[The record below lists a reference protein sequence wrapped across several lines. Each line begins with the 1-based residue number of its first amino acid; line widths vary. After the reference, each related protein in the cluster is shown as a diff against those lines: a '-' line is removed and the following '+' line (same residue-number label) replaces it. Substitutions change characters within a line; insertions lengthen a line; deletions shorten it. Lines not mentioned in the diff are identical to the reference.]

1 MQKLI
6 FKLISSPVIRKTV
19 LTLRLHVLGNWW
31 VRCFPLI
38 KTLPGSGIRYRARRL
53 ESIGLSAEI
62 FVEGIYTM
70 TNLPKDIRSFADLGC
85 NVGYFTC
92 WLHHELGRPRLKGL
106 MVDANADAVEEARW
120 HVQANQFQDV
130 QVLCGLVGTPAEAEA
145 TFYLHRSNICSA
157 AVPPGDISDSDAAWT
172 RVQVAGVNISE
183 TWRKYFGAEP
193 CDLLKVDIEGS
204 EMDFFR
210 NEAAFLDTVQTIL
223 IEWHKWRVSLNEI
236 EQFLSSRSF
245 SLKAVLH
252 EDEERGTAV
261 FSRKTSLR

>member
-6 FKLISSPVIRKTV
+6 FKLISSPAIRKTV
-19 LTLRLHVLGNWW
+19 LALRLHLLGNWW
-31 VRCFPLI
+31 VRCFPFI
-38 KTLPGSGIRYRARRL
+38 KTLPGTGIRYRARRL
-53 ESIGLSAEI
+53 ESIGLSVEI
-62 FVEGIYTM
+62 FKEGIYTM
-70 TNLPKDIRSFADLGC
+70 SALPTDIRTFADLGC

-106 MVDANADAVEEARW
+106 MVDANADAIEDARW
-120 HVQANQFQDV
+120 HVQANGFLDV

-145 TFYLHRSNICSA
+145 SFYLHRSNICSA
-157 AVPPGDISDSDAAWT
+157 AVLPGDTSDSDAAWT
-172 RVQVAGVNISE
+172 RVKVAGVNIAE
-183 TWRKYFGAEP
+183 TWHKHFGNEP

-245 SLKAVLH
+245 FLKAILH
-252 EDEERGTAV
+252 EDAERGTAV